1 MTTTRRRLT
10 HRALPPTGHDLEN
23 GRGFSHFDL
32 ALEPEV
38 QVADFLPAH
47 HRLSSSAESPF
58 VNVVAL
64 IRRTATEC
72 FYLKRC
78 VLTRVSGSADT
89 VGAEA
94 EETVLEDEGAW
105 LGALREVFDVELP
118 DDVGSRLFQR
128 VKADHDAFVSATREP
143 GAARTA
149 LL

>member
-1 MTTTRRRLT
+1 MTTTRCRRLT

-94 EETVLEDEGAW
+94 E
-105 LGALREVFDVELP
+105 
-118 DDVGSRLFQR
+118 VGLTKYIVRL
-128 VKADHDAFVSATREP
+128 
-143 GAARTA
+143 
-149 LL
+149 

>member
-1 MTTTRRRLT
+1 M
-10 HRALPPTGHDLEN
+10 PPTGHDLEN

-89 VGAEA
+89 IGAAA
-94 EETVLEDEGAW
+94 EETVLEEEGAW
-105 LGALREVFDVELP
+105 LGALCEVFDVELP

-128 VKADHDAFVSATREP
+128 VKADHDAFVSAREP